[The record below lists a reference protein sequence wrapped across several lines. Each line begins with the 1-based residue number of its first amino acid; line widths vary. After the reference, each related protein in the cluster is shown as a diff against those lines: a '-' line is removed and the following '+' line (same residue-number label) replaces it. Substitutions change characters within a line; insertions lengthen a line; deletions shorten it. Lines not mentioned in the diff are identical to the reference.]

1 MISIVVT
8 LMILT
13 MIMMT
18 MMMMM
23 MKMMMILPEPVGGAF
38 FEGTAVRKISRVRHL
53 IIIIIIHLIVMITI
67 NLIVMIITNQIFM
80 ISRHRG
86 GGECK
91 NEIADC
97 REW

>member
-1 MISIVVT
+1 MRMTWKVT
-8 LMILT
+8 
-13 MIMMT
+13 IMMT
-18 MMMMM
+18 MM
-23 MKMMMILPEPVGGAF
+23 MMMILPEPVGGAF